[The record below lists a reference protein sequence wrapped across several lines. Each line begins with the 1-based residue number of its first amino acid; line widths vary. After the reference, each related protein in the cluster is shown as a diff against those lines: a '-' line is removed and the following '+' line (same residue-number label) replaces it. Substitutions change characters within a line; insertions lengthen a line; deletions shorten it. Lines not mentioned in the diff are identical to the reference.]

1 MEAYILVHKVG
12 FSYSDVK
19 SMVKAERFAYIKL
32 LSEEVEKENDAIKR
46 VRSNR

>member
-12 FSYSDVK
+12 FNYSDVK
-19 SMVKAERFAYIKL
+19 SMIKSERLAYIKL

-46 VRSNR
+46 VRSSR

>member
-12 FSYSDVK
+12 FSYFDVK
-19 SMVKAERFAYIKL
+19 SMIKAERLAYIKL

-46 VRSNR
+46 VRGNR